1 MMCKRVLPLLLI
13 VCLLLGGCAGGN
25 ETQPPESTGTQT
37 EATRDTTPPSTTTPQ
52 TQPPA
57 TEEDQPDIDPSP
69 AVAHNPFTG
78 EELEEPFTARPVL
91 ISINNSKSALP
102 HCGLNDADIVFEM
115 LVNEM
120 ATRCLA
126 LVTDLDAVQR
136 IGPVRSLRYNFID
149 LAQAYDAI
157 VIYAGGSEQVLTDL
171 RASGVDAMS
180 ALDGNNGGAYYR
192 DQDRLSSGYASEHT
206 LFVNTAKL
214 QELALKRNKALT
226 TAAELDRGL
235 QFQQDGTPANGE
247 KADTITMSFFTGNK
261 TTTMCYNSTT
271 GKYEYHQY
279 GKTMVDGNTGEV
291 NSYTNV
297 FTILARNTNEGVY
310 HIADLMGEG
319 DGYFA
324 CGGKIIPIKWHH
336 EEENGPLTFTLV
348 DGTPLKQGI
357 GNSYVGIIPTGS
369 AFSYE

>member
-1 MMCKRVLPLLLI
+1 MMWERMLPMLLV
-13 VCLLLGGCAGGN
+13 VCILLSGCAGGEGTLPGESSAAPT
-25 ETQPPESTGTQT
+25 ETTKETT
-37 EATRDTTPPSTTTPQ
+37 EQ
-52 TQPPA
+52 TQPTQTAPPE
-57 TEEDQPDIDPSP
+57 TEEATTPVTEPEI
-69 AVAHNPFTG
+69 VYYNPFTG
-78 EELEEPFTARPVL
+78 ERTEEPYTARPFLV
-91 ISINNSKSALP
+91 SINNSKSALP
-102 HCGLNDADIVFEM
+102 HCGVNEADIVYEM

-126 LVTDLDAVQR
+126 LVTDLDTVKKL
-136 IGPVRSLRYNFID
+136 GPVRSLRYNFID

-157 VIYAGGSEQVLTDL
+157 VVYAGGSNVVLADL
-171 RASGVDAMS
+171 KEAGVDNMS

-192 DQDRLSSGYASEHT
+192 DQDRLNSGYAREHT
-206 LFVNTAKL
+206 LFLNTEKL
-214 QELALKRNKALT
+214 KNLALKRKYSLT
-226 TAAELDRGL
+226 ASADLDRGL
-235 QFQQDGTPANGE
+235 QFQADGTPTGGE
-247 KADTITMSFFTGNK
+247 KAETINISFFTGNK
-261 TTTMCYNSTT
+261 TTTMRYDAAT

-279 GKTMVDGNTGEV
+279 GKKMVDGNTGEV

-297 FTILARNTNEGVY
+297 FTLFARNTNEGVY

-336 EEENGPLTFTLV
+336 EKENGPLTFTLA